1 MYSHKTYRC
10 MCICTDDKHRE
21 RTKEKERRD
30 IRRKKLSHS
39 KGMNGLQRKRE
50 KKSNKKKMIVYV
62 EKRLCSM
69 LIGEQALFFFC
80 VQ

>member
-1 MYSHKTYRC
+1 VHGSDNKKEVALFVGMYSHKTYRC
-10 MCICTDDKHRE
+10 MCICTDDKYRE

-50 KKSNKKKMIVYV
+50 KNQMKKK
-62 EKRLCSM
+62 
-69 LIGEQALFFFC
+69 
-80 VQ
+80 